1 MKSKVEDLS
10 VDAADRIVALL
21 APFVSDR
28 RRDRIEASLAS
39 RTRDIVVVLEDIHH
53 DHNSSAVLRTAEAMG
68 IFELHVV
75 AGKSRFVVSDKISM
89 GAHKWLHGRGYST
102 ISDAYAHLRARGFEI
117 WASHFHGEAEPIEDI
132 PIDRTVALV
141 FGNEHEGLSRQ
152 AIDEADHWFKVPMR
166 GFVESL
172 NISVAAAISMYDV
185 RARRDR
191 AGLLR
196 GLSDEDVRRFRAA
209 WYAMSVRA
217 AELLLAQA
225 SLPFPQTW
233 EAP

>member
-10 VDAADRIVALL
+10 VDAADRIVAVL

-28 RRDRIEASLAS
+28 RRERIEASLAS

-53 DHNSSAVLRTAEAMG
+53 DHNSSAVMRTAEAMG

-75 AGKSRFVVSDKISM
+75 AGKSRFIVEDKITM
-89 GAHKWLHGRGYST
+89 GAHKWLHRRSHAG
-102 ISDAYAHLRARGFEI
+102 IAEAYAHLRGRGFEI
-117 WASHFHGEAEPIEDI
+117 WASHFHGDGGSIEEI

-141 FGNEHEGLSRQ
+141 FGNEHEGLSAE
-152 AIDEADHWFKVPMR
+152 AIDQADHWFRIPMR

-185 RARRDR
+185 HSRRQR

-225 SLPFPQTW
+225 GLPFPETW
-233 EAP
+233 VDP